1 MLCSPQKFER
11 EPSLGVV
18 QPTHPHERS
27 FFVSTFEDQTQ
38 EDTLAKERWARGEA
52 CRLGH
57 KRAQTHWRLGSKQG
71 NILLTFGSLESS
83 CAIIDQTRG
92 KIVLSWIRVPSCTP
106 SRIDLN
112 SAALETVRAF
122 RTSTKVISANRGS
135 ANERGSDNVCQ
146 RVGFIRDSTALR
158 RHTAQF
164 YRFDNSARI
173 MGIPYE
179 WTKWS
184 KNTSYETVHA
194 MQRTSCLQLSQAC
207 QADLRAPVRHS
218 RQLRLHHKTQQD
230 KNPRRHQKK
239 RGSKQDR
246 RLPRG
251 DLERTLE
258 SKEDDNLARRDLMH
272 DLPEWLQEFAEN
284 LVDREASILEVA
296 GPREPSIPEP

>member
-106 SRIDLN
+106 SRKDLN

-164 YRFDNSARI
+164 YRFDNAARL
-173 MGIPYE
+173 MEIPLSGQVVKKHILRNSPRNAE
-179 WTKWS
+179 NFVPTVVPGLS
-184 KNTSYETVHA
+184 SGSSSSSTAQPSTTS
-194 MQRTSCLQLSQAC
+194 SSQ
-207 QADLRAPVRHS
+207 DS
-218 RQLRLHHKTQQD
+218 TRQESTQT
-230 KNPRRHQKK
+230 PEKK
-239 RGSKQDR
+239 RIKTGPKIASR
-246 RLPRG
+246 RLG
-251 DLERTLE
+251 AD
-258 SKEDDNLARRDLMH
+258 S
-272 DLPEWLQEFAEN
+272 
-284 LVDREASILEVA
+284 
-296 GPREPSIPEP
+296 